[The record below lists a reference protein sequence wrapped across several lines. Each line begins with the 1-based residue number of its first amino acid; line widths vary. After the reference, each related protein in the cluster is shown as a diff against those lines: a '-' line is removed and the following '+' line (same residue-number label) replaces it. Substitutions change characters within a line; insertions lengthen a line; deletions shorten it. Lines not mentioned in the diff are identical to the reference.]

1 MKSKLFDNVQSIG
14 HGTIKNFGVRAPWGV
29 VPLAGGP
36 YRHKPDEPNYF
47 GIKGAVEIDRPYS
60 VKIDIIDFGIPVD
73 DGEVEL
79 AIVSALAAARMGS
92 IPYVG
97 CMGGMGRTGTILAI
111 MVKALTRAARPR
123 ILGVPLGRVPD
134 PIVYVREHYDAHAC
148 ETGAQQKYVRDFD
161 TRFIEQVIL
170 TM

>member
-79 AIVSALAAARMGS
+79 AIVSALARIRSTASINASISTSVPTVIRKYRHTRGSLKYRTRMPCSMSASFMAAAS
-92 IPYVG
+92 VG
-97 CMGGMGRTGTILAI
+97 G
-111 MVKALTRAARPR
+111 
-123 ILGVPLGRVPD
+123 
-134 PIVYVREHYDAHAC
+134 
-148 ETGAQQKYVRDFD
+148 
-161 TRFIEQVIL
+161 
-170 TM
+170 

>member
-1 MKSKLFDNVQSIG
+1 MNVNNSNVQSIG
-14 HGTIKNFGVRAPWGV
+14 HSNIVNFGVRTPWGI

-36 YRHKPDEPNYF
+36 YLDKPDDPNYF
-47 GIKGAVEIDRPYS
+47 GIKVAAEIDRPYS
-60 VKIDIIDFGIPVD
+60 VKIDIEDFQIPASP
-73 DGEVEL
+73 GEVEL
-79 AIVSALAAARMGS
+79 ALLSALAAARMGS

-97 CMGGMGRTGTILAI
+97 CMGGMGRTGTILGI

-134 PIVYVREHYDAHAC
+134 PVDYVREHYNPHAC
-148 ETGAQQKYVRDFD
+148 ETGAQQQYVRGFD
-161 TRFIEQVIL
+161 TGWLEGVIL